1 MLIDYH
7 THHVRCGHAVGNL
20 EDYVRRGIEIGLAQI
35 GLSDHM
41 PLLHV
46 DPATYYP
53 EMAMAKEEL
62 PRYVEE
68 VLELK
73 EKYRGQIDVRLG
85 LEGDY
90 IEGWE
95 SEIEAIVQS
104 YPWDYVIGSVH
115 FLGEWDVSDFRQV
128 HHWEGQDIFAVY
140 QRYYD
145 AVQKAAK
152 TGFYDIMGHLDVI
165 KRFGHKPDPVRG
177 NEVIQIENSVLTAIA
192 GAGVAMEL
200 NASGWSKPCAES
212 FPSRRILESA
222 MELRIPLTVGSDAH
236 DPLKLGDNLDVARK
250 MLREIGVTELATFQ
264 GRKRTMIPLVNN

>member
-7 THHVRCGHAVGNL
+7 THHARCGHAVGSL
-20 EDYVRRGIEIGLAQI
+20 EEYVRRGIEIGLSQI

-46 DPATYYP
+46 DPAAYYP
-53 EMAMAKEEL
+53 EMAMPMEEL

-68 VLELK
+68 AFSLK
-73 EKYRGQIDVRLG
+73 EKYRGQIDVRVG

-95 SEIEAIVQS
+95 KQIESIVRA

-128 HHWEGQDIFAVY
+128 HHWEGQDVLAVY
-140 QRYYD
+140 ERYYV
-145 AVQKAAK
+145 AVAKAAA

-165 KRFGHKPDPVRG
+165 KRFGHRPDAARQSETEALERRALEAVR
-177 NEVIQIENSVLTAIA
+177 A
-192 GAGVAMEL
+192 AGVAMEL
-200 NASGWSKPCAES
+200 NASGLSKPVAEM
-212 FPSRRILESA
+212 FPSRRVLAAAIE
-222 MELRIPLTVGSDAH
+222 MGIPLTVGSDAH
-236 DPLKLGDNLDVARK
+236 DPMKLSEHLDKARA
-250 MLREIGVTELATFQ
+250 LLHELGVRELATFEKRS
-264 GRKRTMIPLVNN
+264 RKMIPLTL

>member
-7 THHVRCGHAVGNL
+7 THHARCGHAVGSL
-20 EDYVRRGIEIGLAQI
+20 EEYVRRGIEIGLSQI

-46 DPATYYP
+46 DPAAYYP
-53 EMAMAKEEL
+53 EMAMPMEEL

-68 VLELK
+68 AFSLK
-73 EKYRGQIDVRLG
+73 EKYRGQIDVRVG

-95 SEIEAIVQS
+95 EQIEGIIRA

-128 HHWEGQDIFAVY
+128 HHWEGQDVFAVY
-140 QRYYD
+140 ERYYD
-145 AVQKAAK
+145 AVAKAAA

-165 KRFGHKPDPVRG
+165 KRFGHRPDAARQAETEALERRALEAVR
-177 NEVIQIENSVLTAIA
+177 A
-192 GAGVAMEL
+192 AGVAMEL
-200 NASGWSKPCAES
+200 NASGLSKPVAEM
-212 FPSRRILESA
+212 FPSRRVLAAAIE
-222 MELRIPLTVGSDAH
+222 RGIPLTVGSDAH
-236 DPLKLGDNLDVARK
+236 DPMKLSEHLDKARA
-250 MLREIGVTELATFQ
+250 LLHELGVRELATFEKRS
-264 GRKRTMIPLVNN
+264 RKMIPLTL